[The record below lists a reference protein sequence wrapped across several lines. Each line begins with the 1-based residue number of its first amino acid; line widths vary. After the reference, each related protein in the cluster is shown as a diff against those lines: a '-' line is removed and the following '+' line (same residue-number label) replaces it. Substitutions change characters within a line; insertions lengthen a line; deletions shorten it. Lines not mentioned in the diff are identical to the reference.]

1 MQVRVQGDMPEFKW
15 IYSATFAVFPCTRF
29 GGFVILFLAYF
40 DFSLILKGY
49 NIGQYPAVPKFPIL
63 LFYLTSFARYP
74 ADPGR
79 RRCSSA
85 HLSGS
90 VQKVAGSGEL
100 LARYP
105 AGRRRCSSA
114 LLSGSVQ
121 RVAGPG
127 ELLAWYPAGPGEL
140 LA

>member
-1 MQVRVQGDMPEFKW
+1 M
-15 IYSATFAVFPCTRF
+15 TFQTALPPLRCNFYGIASDSLEDFPIRF
-29 GGFVILFLAYF
+29 DYF
-40 DFSLILKGY
+40 GFSLILKGF

-114 LLSGSVQ
+114 LLSSSVQ